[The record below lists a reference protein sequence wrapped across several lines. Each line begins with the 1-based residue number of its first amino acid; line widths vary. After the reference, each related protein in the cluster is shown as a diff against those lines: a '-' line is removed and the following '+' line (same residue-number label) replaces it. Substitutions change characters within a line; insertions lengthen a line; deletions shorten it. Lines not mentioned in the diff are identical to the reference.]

1 MDQVMHTK
9 KMSVLVLVALLTPS
23 VAFAQATL
31 AGTVRDTSGAVLPG
45 VTVEASSAALI
56 ERTRSTTTD
65 TNGQYQIVDLRPGTY
80 VLKFTLQGFATVER
94 ADVQVTGSGVTS
106 INADMRVGGVQ
117 ETITVTT
124 DTPVVDVQTST
135 RRQQVLDSEVVQALP
150 ASRGY
155 GNYLAAVPGIQVTG
169 LGSSPQPSQSFFAS
183 RGGRNGEG
191 TIQID
196 GMNVGSSVGGGG
208 VSGYRYDMNTAAEVQ
223 VSIAGG
229 LADVDRG
236 GPAFNMIP
244 RTGGNRLSGTYFVN
258 WAGDWSQGSNIDQ
271 RLKDLNFTDSP
282 ALIKSWDTNGA
293 VGGPILRDRLWFYA
307 NVRSDGTHQDV
318 PKLFAN
324 ANAGDPNAW
333 TYVADEG
340 VKVRNA
346 QSNFITGVRA
356 TWQAT
361 PRNKLGFYIDYT
373 QKCSGSSFLAGT
385 GQCREP
391 GGGWTASG
399 PGIGPGV
406 ATNSL
411 AANAPESGTVWD
423 NRQKI
428 LQGSYSAPLSS
439 RVLLEAGYSSFY
451 STWGD
456 IRPGGALT
464 DFIPV
469 TEQSTL
475 GGVPATN
482 FVYHG
487 WPATGAVDQQHA
499 TWRAAMSYVTG
510 THNMKFGYQAA
521 YLVSK
526 NTTLVGEQISY
537 RVQTQQVGGVL
548 QRAVPNQLT
557 QRIGP
562 SATSSRVRY
571 DAIYAQDQWTRGR
584 LTLQGGLRYEY
595 ATSWSPAGENGILE
609 PNRFSGAF
617 TFPRTDGVRGYHDIT
632 PRMGGAYD
640 LFGTG
645 RTALKV
651 SMSKYLQSAYAGE
664 AYTISNPGVTFVT
677 TTTRVWNDNGDY
689 VANCDFMNPNPNG
702 ECREWANLNWGNPV
716 QTTTVNPEVLEGW
729 GVRNWDWQ
737 FSAGVQQEI
746 APRMSVD
753 VSYSRRWWGNFFVT
767 HNRALDASD
776 YAQVTLTAPSDPR
789 LTNDGGY
796 PVTFLTRNAN
806 KPLGV
811 TDSYYTT
818 TKDFGDET
826 HYWHGVDVTF
836 NARLRNRV
844 VIQGGT
850 STGRGVN
857 NTCEVLIG
865 RFGAPMT
872 PSTATAAA
880 EGVIDGQP
888 ACDFAEP
895 WLTTFRGLGTYTVPL
910 VDVLVSAIVR
920 LQPNAQ
926 PGADVATNGAS
937 RAANYRLNSAAF
949 LAATG
954 RALRPGVTQETVNL
968 LRQGALYGERV
979 NTMDLRFAK
988 ILTFRNTRTNIGVDL
1003 YNVFNSNTPT
1013 TYEAVYDPTNPNAWF
1028 QPTAVV
1034 QPRFVRFNLQVDF

>member
-1 MDQVMHTK
+1 MKTLARALFWVATI
-9 KMSVLVLVALLTPS
+9 VLALPSLVH
-23 VAFAQATL
+23 AQGTL
-31 AGTVRDTSGAVLPG
+31 AGVVRDTSGAVLPG
-45 VTVEASSAALI
+45 VTVEATSPALI
-56 ERTRSTTTD
+56 EKTRATTTD
-65 TNGQYQIVDLRPGTY
+65 GNGQYQIVDLRPGTY
-80 VLKFTLQGFATVER
+80 ALKFTLQGFTTVTR
-94 ADVQVTGSGVTS
+94 DVQITGGGVIT
-106 INADMRVGGVQ
+106 INTDMRVGTVQ
-117 ETITVTT
+117 ETIVVTG

-135 RRQQVLDSEVVQALP
+135 RRQQVLESEVVQSLP

-169 LGSSPQPSQSFFAS
+169 LGSSAQPSQSFFSS

-229 LADVDRG
+229 LAEVDRG

-244 RTGGNRLSGTYFVN
+244 RTGGNTFSGTYFIN

-271 RLKDLNFTDSP
+271 RLRDLNFTDSP
-282 ALIKSWDTNGA
+282 ALIKSWDTNAA
-293 VGGPILRDRLWFYA
+293 VGGPILRDRVWFYA

-318 PKLFAN
+318 PRLFAN
-324 ANAGDPNAW
+324 ANAGNPNVW
-333 TYVADEG
+333 TYAADET

-346 QSNFITGVRA
+346 QSNFITGVRT

-361 PRNKLGFYIDYT
+361 PRNKFGFYIDYT
-373 QKCSGSSFLAGT
+373 QKCSGSAYLKGSD
-385 GQCREP
+385 QCREP
-391 GGGWTASG
+391 GSGWTASG

-406 ATNSL
+406 TTNS
-411 AANAPESGTVWD
+411 PEGGTVWD
-423 NRQKI
+423 DRQKI
-428 LQGSYSAPLSS
+428 IQATYSAPLSS
-439 RVLLEAGYSSFY
+439 RVLVEGGYSSFY
-451 STWGD
+451 SAWGD
-456 IRPGGALT
+456 VRAGGALI

-475 GGVPATN
+475 GGVPTSN
-482 FVYHG
+482 FIYHG
-487 WPATGAVDQQHA
+487 WPATGSVDQQHA
-499 TWRAAMSYVTG
+499 TWRGSLSYVTG
-510 THNMKFGYQAA
+510 AHNFKLGYQAA

-526 NTTLVGEQISY
+526 NTTLIGEQLSY
-537 RVQTQQVGGVL
+537 RVQTQMVSGVL
-548 QRAVPNQLT
+548 RPVANQLT

-571 DAIYAQDQWTRGR
+571 DALYAQDQWTRGR

-609 PNRFSGAF
+609 ANRFSNAF
-617 TFPRTDGVRGYHDIT
+617 TFPRTEGVRGYHDIT
-632 PRMGGAYD
+632 PRMGAAYD
-640 LFGTG
+640 VFGTG

-677 TTTRVWNDNGDY
+677 TTTRAWTDTDGDW
-689 VANCDFMNPNPNG
+689 VADCDFMNPNPNA

-737 FSAGVQQEI
+737 FAAGVQQQI

-776 YAQVTLTAPSDPR
+776 YADVMLTAPSDSR
-789 LTNDGGY
+789 LPGGGGY
-796 PVTFLTRNAN
+796 PVSFLTRNAN
-806 KPLGV
+806 KALGV
-811 TDSYYTT
+811 TDNYYTT
-818 TKDFGDET
+818 TKDFGDEA
-826 HYWHGVDVTF
+826 HYWHGVDVSF
-836 NARLRNRV
+836 NARLQNGLFV
-844 VIQGGT
+844 QGGT

-857 NTCEVLIG
+857 DTCDVLIG
-865 RFGAPMT
+865 RFGRPMAP
-872 PSTATAAA
+872 SAGATAA

-888 ACDFAEP
+888 TCDFAEP
-895 WLTTFRGLGTYTVPL
+895 WLTTFRGLGTYTVPK

-926 PGADVATNGAS
+926 PGGDVATNGAS
-937 RAANYRLNSAAF
+937 RSANYRLNTAAF

-968 LRQGALYGERV
+968 LRQGDLYGDRV

-988 ILTFRNTRTNIGVDL
+988 ILRFRNTRTNIGIDL

-1013 TYEAVYDPTNPNAWF
+1013 TYEAVYDPANPNAWF

-1034 QPRFVRFNLQVDF
+1034 QPRFVRFNMQFDF